1 MRGLGE
7 ARLGNTQAKP
17 PRHASMENLYETG
30 GECRKPKTPRAMG
43 QVIQCYTMF
52 FNVLQCYN
60 LIQFDQ
66 LDSISV
72 TVNFWWMLYL

>member
-30 GECRKPKTPRAMG
+30 GECRKPKTPGAMD

-52 FNVLQCYN
+52 FNVLQCCN